1 MTKRERKMNACT
13 LRERESE
20 RERERRRE
28 LERTRGREGGREA
41 GRERKRER
49 ERGRDFCAPCDRE
62 RRGDCGSQGRL
73 EAESGFFRVRA
84 ACAPTEPRSR
94 RLPSAFFALIS
105 HSKMHLRKRKSALI
119 EYFVFLRYF

>member
-1 MTKRERKMNACT
+1 MRAPCVREKA
-13 LRERESE
+13 

-28 LERTRGREGGREA
+28 LERTRGSEGGREA
-41 GRERKRER
+41 GRERERER
-49 ERGRDFCAPCDRE
+49 ERKSDFRAPCDRE

-94 RLPSAFFALIS
+94 RLPSAFFALIR
-105 HSKMHLRKRKSALI
+105 HLKMQLRKKKKKC
-119 EYFVFLRYF
+119 VD